1 MNFSNR
7 LVDTQKCQKNR
18 VTWIASCYADFFLQN
33 LILHVPTIFSQTIA
47 VLVSPFIRFWIS
59 VSTRINTVLM
69 KIVDD
74 SRCVFCQL
82 FQSVFLVIR
91 NLRGPLKIADSETV

>member
-7 LVDTQKCQKNR
+7 LVDTQKYQKNR
-18 VTWIASCYADFFLQN
+18 VTWIASSYAKNRLRN

-59 VSTRINTVLM
+59 VSTRISTVLM
-69 KIVDD
+69 KIVD
-74 SRCVFCQL
+74 SRCVFCHL
-82 FQSVFLVIR
+82 FQSVFSVMAHE
-91 NLRGPLKIADSETV
+91 NC